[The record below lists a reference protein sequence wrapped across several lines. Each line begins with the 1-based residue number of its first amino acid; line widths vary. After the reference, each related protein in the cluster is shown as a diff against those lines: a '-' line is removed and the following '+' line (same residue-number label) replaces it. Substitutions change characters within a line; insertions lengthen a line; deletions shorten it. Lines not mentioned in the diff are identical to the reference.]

1 LLAVERKRVLI
12 VDDDPEIQTLV
23 AHLLKRVGI
32 ESVVVGNASDA
43 ARVLRDTAL
52 PDLMILDM
60 MLPEV
65 SGIEFLRQMRM
76 KDAFQ
81 SLPVLILSSLV
92 EQEQIR
98 GALDA
103 GADRYLTKPYIGN
116 NLLPIV
122 QEMLRSG
129 RRERA

>member
-1 LLAVERKRVLI
+1 LASERKRVLI
-12 VDDDPEIQTLV
+12 VDDDPEIQMLV
-23 AHLLKRVGI
+23 EHLLKRLGL
-32 ESVVVGNASDA
+32 ETVVAGSATEA
-43 ARVLRDTAL
+43 ARILRDTTL

-65 SGIEFLRQMRM
+65 SGVEFLRQMRM
-76 KDAFQ
+76 KDMFQ
-81 SLPVLILSSLV
+81 TLPVLVLSSLS

-98 GALDA
+98 EALDA

-116 NLLPIV
+116 NLVSIA

>member
-1 LLAVERKRVLI
+1 MAAEPKRVLI
-12 VDDDPEIQTLV
+12 VDDDPEIQLLV
-23 AHLLKRVGI
+23 DHLLKRIGI
-32 ESVVVGNASDA
+32 ETIVVGSASEA
-43 ARVLRDTAL
+43 ARVLRDSAL

-65 SGIEFLRQMRM
+65 SGAEFLRQMRT
-76 KDAFQ
+76 KDAFR

-92 EQEQIR
+92 EQDQIR
-98 GALDA
+98 SALDA

>member
-1 LLAVERKRVLI
+1 MASERKRVLI
-12 VDDDPEIQTLV
+12 VDDDPEIQLLV
-23 AHLLKRVGI
+23 EHLLKRLGL
-32 ESVVVGNASDA
+32 ETVVAGSATEA
-43 ARVLRDTAL
+43 ARILRDTTL

-65 SGIEFLRQMRM
+65 SGVEFLRQMRM
-76 KDAFQ
+76 KDMFQ
-81 SLPVLILSSLV
+81 TLPVLVLSALS

-98 GALDA
+98 EALDA

-116 NLLPIV
+116 NLV
-122 QEMLRSG
+122 SVAQEMLRTG

>member
-1 LLAVERKRVLI
+1 LASEQKRVLI
-12 VDDDPEIQTLV
+12 VDDDPDIQGLV
-23 AHLLKRVGI
+23 EHLLKRLGV
-32 ESVVVGNASDA
+32 ETVVAGSATEA
-43 ARVLRDTAL
+43 ARILRDTSV
-52 PDLMILDM
+52 PDLMILDL

-76 KDAFQ
+76 KDIF
-81 SLPVLILSSLV
+81 SGLPVLVLSSLV
-92 EQEQIR
+92 EQTQIR
-98 GALDA
+98 EALDA

-116 NLLPIV
+116 NLVPIA